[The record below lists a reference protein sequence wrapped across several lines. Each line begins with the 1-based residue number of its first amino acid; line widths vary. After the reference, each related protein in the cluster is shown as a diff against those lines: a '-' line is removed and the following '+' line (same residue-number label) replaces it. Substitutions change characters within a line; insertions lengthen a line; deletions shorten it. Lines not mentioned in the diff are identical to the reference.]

1 MTIVPKKLLAT
12 VLAAAAASLLTVSSA
27 IAAQTQSPELDA
39 WLKSAQL
46 GPYAPAKEDW
56 NRIIADA
63 KKEGEVVVYS
73 ASGRI
78 AKLVNAFKALYPGI
92 KLTLFDLGSTKTVE
106 KTIREQDAGIF
117 NADIVTTGNSGLVI
131 HEMLNKNRIFNYV
144 PQQYLDRI
152 PPENRDPL
160 LIRVNEAIVIY
171 YNAAA
176 HPSGAPVKNIWE
188 LTEPAYK
195 GRVGII
201 DPMSSGSTFM
211 AVATLAQHP
220 EEMAAAYKRLKG
232 RDIVLS
238 DGVPDAGYEFLARLL
253 KNDLVIFK
261 SGTKLVGASGKK
273 GQDKPL
279 IAFAYMTYI
288 TMNES
293 DGLVNAIVTDLDP
306 VAKLVYPTYTSIAR
320 QAPHPNAAKLLTA
333 YLLGSLELNE
343 KSVLKKPYLEGESF
357 ALLQGLAPY
366 YDPGSVSP
374 RSDVPM
380 PPGGEIWKTMKGW
393 NVSAD
398 FMQKEGAKVR
408 DFWLLHSS
416 K

>member
-1 MTIVPKKLLAT
+1 MTILPKKLLST
-12 VLAAAAASLLTVSSA
+12 ILAAAAASLLTVSSESV
-27 IAAQTQSPELDA
+27 AQTMTPELDA

-46 GPYAPAKEDW
+46 GPYAAASEDW
-56 NRIIADA
+56 DDVIAKA

-78 AKLVNAFKALYPGI
+78 AKLVDSFNALYPEI
-92 KLTLFDLGSTKTVE
+92 TLTLFDLGSVKTVE

-160 LIRVNEAIVIY
+160 LIRVNEAMVVF
-171 YNAAA
+171 YNREAY
-176 HPSGAPVKNIWE
+176 PDSPPIKNIWE
-188 LTEPAYK
+188 LTEPGFS

-201 DPMSSGSTFM
+201 NPMSSGSTFM
-211 AVATLAQHP
+211 AVATLVQHP
-220 EEMAAAYKRLKG
+220 DEMAAAYKRYKG
-232 RDIVLS
+232 EDIVLS
-238 DGVPDAGYEFLARLL
+238 DGVPDAGYEFIARLL
-253 KNDLVIFK
+253 KNDVVIFK
-261 SGTKLVGASGKK
+261 SGSKLVGASGKK

-288 TMNES
+288 ARNES
-293 DGLVNAIVTDLDP
+293 EDYVNVILSDLDP
-306 VAKLVYPTYTSIAR
+306 VSKLVYPTYTAIAR

-333 YLLGSLELNE
+333 YLLGSLELNLN
-343 KSVLKKPYLEGESF
+343 SALKKPYMEGESF
-357 ALLQGLAPY
+357 AQLQGLAPY

-374 RSDVPM
+374 RSDVPL
-380 PPGGEIWKTMKGW
+380 PEGGEIWTEMKGW
-393 NVSAD
+393 TVSAD
-398 FMQKEGAKVR
+398 FMWNEGPKLR

-416 K
+416 Q